1 MAAKRPTRERPP
13 ALTPEAAERRCVEA
27 AYSLAQRQLD
37 EGSASPSVVVHFL
50 KMGTARA
57 QLEQE
62 KLRKET
68 ELLQTKKIAIEETQ
82 HMEQMFAEAISAM
95 RRCQGH
101 PDDGDAD
108 DDDEDW
114 D

>member
-1 MAAKRPTRERPP
+1 MAEKRAKRDRPP
-13 ALTPEAAERRCVEA
+13 ALTPEAAERRCIDA
-27 AYSLAQRQLD
+27 AYNLAQRQLD
-37 EGSASPSVVVHFL
+37 EGSASPSVITHFL

-68 ELLQTKKIAIEETQ
+68 ELLQTKKIAIEETKN
-82 HMEQMFAEAISAM
+82 MEQMFGEAIAAM
-95 RRCQGH
+95 KRYQGYSEEE
-101 PDDGDAD
+101 

>member
-1 MAAKRPTRERPP
+1 MAERRSPRRRPP
-13 ALTPEAAERRCVEA
+13 ALTPEAAERRCIDA

-37 EGSASPSVVVHFL
+37 EGSASPSVITHFL

-68 ELLQTKKIAIEETQ
+68 ELLLAYLVYAGCRIGIL
-82 HMEQMFAEAISAM
+82 H
-95 RRCQGH
+95 
-101 PDDGDAD
+101 D
-108 DDDEDW
+108 
-114 D
+114 

>member
-1 MAAKRPTRERPP
+1 MAARRQTRERPP

-50 KMGTARA
+50 KLGTARA

-82 HMEQMFAEAISAM
+82 HMEQMFAEAIAAM

-101 PDDGDAD
+101 PDDEDED
-108 DDDEDW
+108 EDDEDW

>member
-1 MAAKRPTRERPP
+1 MAERRTKQSRPP
-13 ALTPEAAERRCVEA
+13 ALTPEAAERRCIDA
-27 AYSLAQRQLD
+27 AYKLAQQQLD
-37 EGSASPSVVVHFL
+37 EGTASPSVIAHFL

-82 HMEQMFAEAISAM
+82 HMEQMFGEAIAAM
-95 RRCQGH
+95 KRYQGYSEEEE
-101 PDDGDAD
+101 
-108 DDDEDW
+108 DDEDW

>member
-1 MAAKRPTRERPP
+1 MAGKQAKQSRPP
-13 ALTPEAAERRCVEA
+13 ALTQEAVERRCMDS
-27 AYSLAQRQLD
+27 AYSLAQQQLD
-37 EGSASPSVVVHFL
+37 DGTASPSVIVHFL

-68 ELLQTKKIAIEETQ
+68 ELLQTKKIAIEETKN
-82 HMEQMFAEAISAM
+82 MEQMFSEAIAAM
-95 RRCQGH
+95 KRYQGYSEEEE
-101 PDDGDAD
+101 
-108 DDDEDW
+108 DEDDW

>member
-1 MAAKRPTRERPP
+1 MAERRTTRRRPP
-13 ALTPEAAERRCVEA
+13 ALTPEAAERRCIES
-27 AYSLAQRQLD
+27 AYNLAQRQLD
-37 EGSASPSVVVHFL
+37 EGSASPSVITHFL

-68 ELLQTKKIAIEETQ
+68 ELLQTKKIAIEETKN
-82 HMEQMFAEAISAM
+82 MEQLFSEAISAM
-95 RRCQGH
+95 KRYQGYSEEEE
-101 PDDGDAD
+101 
-108 DDDEDW
+108 DDEDW

>member
-1 MAAKRPTRERPP
+1 MAKTSTKRRQPP
-13 ALTPEAAERRCVEA
+13 ALSPEAAERRCIA
-27 AYSLAQRQLD
+27 SAYILAQKQLD
-37 EGSASPSVVVHFL
+37 EGTASPSVIAHFL

-68 ELLQTKKIAIEETQ
+68 ELLQTKKIAIEETKN
-82 HMEQMFAEAISAM
+82 MEQLFAEAMSAM
-95 RRCQGH
+95 KRYQGH
-101 PDDGDAD
+101 PEDEE

>member
-1 MAAKRPTRERPP
+1 MAERRVNRRRPP
-13 ALTPEAAERRCVEA
+13 ALTPEAAERRCIES

-37 EGSASPSVVVHFL
+37 EGSASPSVITHFL

-57 QLEQE
+57 PLEQE

-68 ELLQTKKIAIEETQ
+68 ELLQTKKLAIEETQ
-82 HMEQMFAEAISAM
+82 HMEQMFGEAIAAM
-95 RRCQGH
+95 KRYQGYSEEEE
-101 PDDGDAD
+101 
-108 DDDEDW
+108 DDEDW

>member
-1 MAAKRPTRERPP
+1 MTERKTKRSRPP
-13 ALTPEAAERRCVEA
+13 ALTPEAAERRCIES
-27 AYSLAQRQLD
+27 AYNLAQRQLD

-68 ELLQTKKIAIEETQ
+68 ELLQTKKVAIEETQ
-82 HMEQMFAEAISAM
+82 HMEQMFSEAIAAM
-95 RRCQGH
+95 KRYQGYSEEEE
-101 PDDGDAD
+101 
-108 DDDEDW
+108 DDEDW